1 MNKVPIIRIRKNI
14 VKLSTQQKDAVE
26 HVGSPALVVAGAGSG
41 KTRTLT
47 AKINHLIMM
56 GYDPERILAITF
68 TNKAAEEMKS
78 RLVELTGLSLD
89 RFPWVRTYHSACYKI
104 LKEHCPLLGY
114 KAPLQI
120 YASYQQQKTI
130 KEILLHLNFDKKHV
144 PTVLSQISNA
154 KNFGNPLAYFEQKP
168 RVSHIRLIDVFN
180 LYEKELKSK
189 NAVDF
194 DNILIL
200 TRNLLRDHK
209 DVRKKYQDWFQ
220 YILCDEYQDVNNL
233 NEELTQ
239 LILKNGNFFAV
250 GDDWQAIYSFRMS
263 NVDHFLSF
271 PEKYKGAKTFRLEQN
286 YRSADEIVKI
296 GNALIGYN
304 NTKMEK
310 KCFSKKRGGVVEL
323 YDFYD
328 EREEANW
335 VVRKIDSLR
344 NMGIPYNKMAV
355 LYRTKFS
362 SLSFEKSFRAFGIP
376 YQMLG
381 GKGFFDRKEILDLNC
396 YITAAA
402 FEKDDVAFE
411 RIVNTPKRGI
421 GPGAIKK
428 IAQMKTENM
437 SLQDAARKAL
447 SEKILAPKLYNS
459 LSQVIALLDDI
470 KDIKPDFAIKEVISR
485 VKYMDYLRQYVKSNS
500 MDYTSRVEN
509 IEQLIYS
516 ASQKDTIVEY
526 LEEAALVKEDK
537 EDEEVDNKCG
547 VNLST
552 IHASKGLEYQVVF
565 VVACEEQLFP
575 HWKSMESYAGLE
587 EERRLMY
594 VAVTRAERYLFL
606 SSANFR
612 KGQSN
617 QKSRFLEEISQSMIT

>member
-1 MNKVPIIRIRKNI
+1 M
-14 VKLSTQQKDAVE
+14 KLSTQQKDAVE

-130 KEILLHLNFDKKHV
+130 KEILLRLNFDKKHV
-144 PTVLSQISNA
+144 PAVLSQISNA

-168 RVSHIRLIDVFN
+168 RVFHIRLIDVFN

-271 PEKYKGAKTFRLEQN
+271 PVKYKGAKTFRLEQN

-537 EDEEVDNKCG
+537 EDEEVDKKCG

-552 IHASKGLEYQVVF
+552 IHASKGLEYQGVF